1 MESMES
7 WKNQTSEGVE
17 EQNSADS
24 VSFGDVIYVR
34 LSNGSWWPAQV
45 CELYDFH

>member
-7 WKNQTSEGVE
+7 GKNQTSEGVE
-17 EQNSADS
+17 EQNS

-45 CELYDFH
+45 CELYDLH